1 MSEEKP
7 KERKERGHVLK
18 YKFLKEFTDQI
29 VYKLY
34 SLTEKEIAIVERAN
48 A

>member
-1 MSEEKP
+1 M
-7 KERKERGHVLK
+7 K

-34 SLTEKEIAIVERAN
+34 GMTEEEIAIVEGDN